1 MKLIEVTEAA
11 TLLAQ
16 YVQSQEPVILTQNG
30 RVVAVLMPIEE
41 EDVESISLSLN
52 PKFTEIIK
60 RSRDRQ
66 KTEGGLSLEEVRQ
79 QLGL

>member
-1 MKLIEVTEAA
+1 MKRIEVTQAA
-11 TLLAQ
+11 TMLTQ
-16 YVQSQEPVILTQNG
+16 YVQSQEPVILTENG
-30 RVVAVLMPIEE
+30 RVVSVLMPIEE

-52 PKFTEIIK
+52 PKFTEIIE